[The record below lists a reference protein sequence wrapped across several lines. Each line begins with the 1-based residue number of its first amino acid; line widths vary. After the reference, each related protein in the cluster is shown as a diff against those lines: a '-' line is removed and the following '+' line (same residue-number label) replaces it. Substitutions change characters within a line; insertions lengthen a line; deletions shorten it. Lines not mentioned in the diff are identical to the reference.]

1 MYETLQAE
9 IRTAENNIMFFTS
22 KSGNA
27 LVNSLQKK
35 IDDLKKQA
43 EDIENKINELDHE

>member
-1 MYETLQAE
+1 MD
-9 IRTAENNIMFFTS
+9 

-27 LVNSLQKK
+27 LVAGLQKK

-43 EDIENKINELDHE
+43 EEIENKINEMDNE